1 MKKLIL
7 IFQNQPML
15 VKQFELEYEIAI
27 ETNNIKRIKELDAL
41 LLFSI
46 RTLLYEQQT
55 DSSFSFN
62 NIWFD

>member
-27 ETNNIKRIKELDAL
+27 KTNNIKRIKELDAL